1 MKIKE
6 LIPLS
11 KEELREL
18 INSKMININEDID
31 LERDLDEYSMD
42 IKLSLLEQ
50 LNKRYGKKVRKEI
63 KEKNKKE

>member
-11 KEELREL
+11 KEELRKL

-31 LERDLDEYSMD
+31 LEKDLDEYSID

-50 LNKRYGKKVRKEI
+50 LNKRYSKKVRKEI
-63 KEKNKKE
+63 KEKNLKE

>member
-50 LNKRYGKKVRKEI
+50 LNKRYGKEVRKEI

>member
-50 LNKRYGKKVRKEI
+50 LNKR
-63 KEKNKKE
+63 

>member
-50 LNKRYGKKVRKEI
+50 LNKRYSKKVRKEM
-63 KEKNKKE
+63 